1 MTRIR
6 PRVPMNAMV
15 AIESLALMA
24 LMALI
29 AATALGAPPAKA
41 MRVGAALRLAPVR
54 EP

>member
-1 MTRIR
+1 
-6 PRVPMNAMV
+6 MNAMV
-15 AIESLALMA
+15 AIESLA